1 MNIIYEN
8 NNILIVGV
16 ADLMA
21 NTKLIP
27 YLTFENTKN
36 ALEYYKRV
44 FGATDVTRESPTEK
58 QAEEMSLNADVNLDN
73 LTLQASFKVLDQQ
86 IFAADSFLGK
96 PVISSLISLMLE
108 VDAHDSDAESALEN
122 LYKQVTKSE
131 EVKVIVTFEKK
142 SSGNKYGQ
150 VVDKYGVTWIFN
162 AVK

>member
-1 MNIIYEN
+1 
-8 NNILIVGV
+8 
-16 ADLMA
+16 MA

-44 FGATDVTRESPTEK
+44 FGATEVYRESPTEK
-58 QAEEMSLNADVNLDN
+58 QAEEMSLNPDVNLDN
-73 LTLQASFKVLDQQ
+73 LTLQASFRVLGQQ
-86 IFAADSFLGK
+86 IFCADSFLGK
-96 PVISSLISLMLE
+96 PVVSSLISLMLE
-108 VDAHDSDAESALEN
+108 VDLHDSESESALEG
-122 LYKQVTKSE
+122 LYKQVAESE

-150 VVDKYGVTWIFN
+150 VVDKYGITWIFN